1 MSKIFKIFMTDL
13 KRISTNVV
21 AVVIFLGL
29 SIIPCLYAWFNIFSN
44 WDPYGP
50 DSTGNVQVA
59 VISADK
65 GTEIAGL
72 KLNIGNTVIEGLE
85 ANRTIGWIFTENVSD
100 TIKGVESGDYYAALV
115 IPENFSEDMI
125 SFLNGE
131 IEHPTITYYENE
143 KKNAIAPKI
152 TQKAWKTVKE
162 QVNASF
168 VSTLAETLMKAGNA
182 ISSADNDQ
190 ATIADSLT
198 TNLSSLSEDMD
209 NYISILTSFNNIMCS
224 AEGIIS
230 TTRLMLPN
238 LETMMSGSKAS
249 ISSMQSVLN
258 TNESTVNTV
267 SSLIISSFDMI
278 DSSLTMIANITDSNL
293 ATAGAVSD
301 TVIRGVGTISTLAD
315 YSLAL
320 YNTSISGVEATADEA
335 TKTQINTVRESFE
348 TLKQDTDRL
357 GQAAAIAK
365 YNNEALVNNI
375 SAELKNCSASIRAL
389 ESTYSSSVQPQLTA
403 TITSSQDALNST
415 IDALSTINMDFDDI
429 DAVLAQYSET
439 MQTGSDSLAES
450 LVLAQELLDSMQTLV
465 DNMSGLN
472 ENEKYNRLLEI
483 MDTNPELLGKF
494 VASPV
499 SMENVAM
506 FPIDNYGSAMAPF
519 YTVLAIWVGALFL
532 VAIIHVHVHPVE
544 GMPFEPRHAY
554 FGRYLTFFLV
564 GQVQALITVLG
575 DLFFIQIQCKE
586 PFLFWLAASVS
597 SLVFTLFIYSLT
609 VAFGNIGEAI
619 AIIVMVIQVAGA
631 GCTFPIETLP
641 KVFQY
646 IYDYLPFQFA
656 MNAFKETVGGLYE
669 IDYWKYLVGLSAYI
683 LVSLVIGLVLAI
695 PFRKLNLII
704 EHSKERSGIM
714 L

>member
-224 AEGIIS
+224 ADGIIS

-258 TNESTVNTV
+258 TSKSTVNTV
-267 SSLIISSFDMI
+267 SSLIISSIDMI

-301 TVIRGVGTISTLAD
+301 TVIRGVSTISTLVD

-320 YNTSISGVEATADEA
+320 YNTSISGIEATADEA

-365 YNNEALVNNI
+365 YNNEGLVNNI

-499 SMENVAM
+499 SMETVAM

>member
-100 TIKGVESGDYYAALV
+100 TIKGVKSGDYYAALV

-224 AEGIIS
+224 ADGIIS

-258 TNESTVNTV
+258 TNKSTVNTV

-293 ATAGAVSD
+293 ATAGEVSD
-301 TVIRGVGTISTLAD
+301 TVIRGVGTISTLVD

-320 YNTSISGVEATADEA
+320 YNTSISGIEATADEA

-403 TITSSQDALNST
+403 AITSSQDALNST

-499 SMENVAM
+499 SMETVAM

>member
-152 TQKAWKTVKE
+152 TQKAWKTLKE

-224 AEGIIS
+224 ADGIIS

-258 TNESTVNTV
+258 TSKSTVNTV
-267 SSLIISSFDMI
+267 SSLIISSIDMI

-301 TVIRGVGTISTLAD
+301 TVIRGVSTISTLVD

-320 YNTSISGVEATADEA
+320 YNTSISGIEATADEA

-365 YNNEALVNNI
+365 YNNEGLVNNI

-499 SMENVAM
+499 SMETVAM